1 MIPIKKGNAP
11 QILTTKGTPLIE
23 SMKLAFDS
31 GQKEFE
37 FDSAIYGGKT
47 VKDALSKAQHNKCCF
62 CESSL
67 HAQHGDVEHFRPKGG
82 WKQTDTD
89 KLSSVGYYWLA
100 YDWDNLFLSCQKCN
114 QTFKKNFFPLE
125 NPNSRAIDHT
135 HDIQQEISLILNPAK
150 DNPQEHLL
158 FKREIITH
166 KTLRG
171 KETIK
176 RTAIDQELF
185 EEDRREKLL
194 TIEAL
199 LNSLLLVEK
208 EKIETPSAQSIIA
221 TIKDFVSPQKPYY
234 AMLRDN
240 FKGNLKA
247 IGIIIP

>member
-11 QILTTKGTPLIE
+11 QILTTKGLLLIE

-47 VKDALSKAQHNKCCF
+47 VKDALSNAQYNKCCF

-82 WKQTDTD
+82 WKQTDKDT
-89 KLSSVGYYWLA
+89 LSSVSYYWLA

-125 NPNSRAIDHT
+125 NPNSRATDHT

-185 EEDRREKLL
+185 EEDRRGKLQ

-199 LNSLLLVEK
+199 LNSLSLVEK
-208 EKIETPSAQSIIA
+208 KKLDTPSAQTIIA
-221 TIKDFVSPQKPYY
+221 TIREFVSPQKPYY

-240 FKGNLKA
+240 FKGNLEV
-247 IGIIIP
+247 IVIIIS

>member
-11 QILTTKGTPLIE
+11 QILTTKGKLLTDSI
-23 SMKLAFDS
+23 KLAFDS
-31 GQKEFE
+31 GQEKFK

-47 VKDALSKAQHNKCCF
+47 VKDALSKAQYNKCCF

-82 WKQTDTD
+82 WKQTDND
-89 KLSSVGYYWLA
+89 ELSSVGYYWLA

-114 QTFKKNFFPLE
+114 QIFKKNFFPLE
-125 NPNSRAIDHT
+125 NPDRRAIDHT

-150 DNPQEHLL
+150 DNPEEHLL

-176 RTAIDQELF
+176 RTTIDQELF
-185 EEDRREKLL
+185 EEDRRGKLL

-199 LNSLLLVEK
+199 LNSLFLVEK

-221 TIKDFVSPQKPYY
+221 TIKDLVSPKKPYY

-240 FKGNLKA
+240 FKGNLEA
-247 IGIIIP
+247 IGIIIS

>member
-11 QILTTKGTPLIE
+11 QILTTKGKLLTDFI
-23 SMKLAFDS
+23 KLAFDS
-31 GQKEFE
+31 GEKVFK

-47 VKDALSKAQHNKCCF
+47 IKDALSKAQHNKCCF

-82 WKQTDTD
+82 WKQTDKD

-125 NPNSRAIDHT
+125 NPDRRAIDHT

-150 DNPQEHLL
+150 DNPEEHLL

>member
-11 QILTTKGTPLIE
+11 QILTTKGTLLIE

-37 FDSAIYGGKT
+37 FDSSIYGGKT

-82 WKQTDTD
+82 WKQTDSD

-125 NPNSRAIDHT
+125 NPDSRAIDHT
-135 HDIQQEISLILNPAK
+135 HDIQQEIFLILNAAK

-166 KTLRG
+166 KTFRG

-185 EEDRREKLL
+185 EEDRRGKLQ

-199 LNSLLLVEK
+199 LNSLSLVEK
-208 EKIETPSAQSIIA
+208 KKLDSPSVQTIIA
-221 TIKDFVSPQKPYY
+221 TIKELVSPKKPYY

-240 FKGNLKA
+240 FKGNLEA
-247 IGIIIP
+247 IGIIIS